1 MTTYETMLKRR
12 SCKNYKSDAV
22 PQDLVEK
29 VITAGL
35 YAASGRNRQAPI
47 IVAVTDKETRDMLS
61 RMNAEILGNTAID
74 PFYNAP
80 VVLVVLSDRS
90 ADTYLYDGS
99 LTLGNMMLAAEELG
113 LGSCWV
119 HRARQMFETE
129 EGKALLAKLGVK
141 GDYEGIGNLIL
152 GYSNEGEKA
161 APPRKENRVY
171 RIYRR
176 RPFGRLL
183 YIKFVGGDVLDAP

>member
-152 GYSNEGEKA
+152 GYSNEGEKV

-171 RIYRR
+171 RI
-176 RPFGRLL
+176 
-183 YIKFVGGDVLDAP
+183 

>member
-1 MTTYETMLKRR
+1 MNTYETMLKRR

-22 PQDLVEK
+22 PEEAIEK

-47 IVAVTDKETRDMLS
+47 IIAVTDKETRDMLS

-80 VVLVVLSDRS
+80 VVLVVLSNRS

-129 EGKALLAKLGVK
+129 EGKALLARLGVE
-141 GDYEGIGNLIL
+141 GDYEGIGNLVL
-152 GYSNEGEKA
+152 GYSNEGEKQ

-171 RIYRR
+171 R
-176 RPFGRLL
+176 
-183 YIKFVGGDVLDAP
+183 V